1 MESKK
6 GKWLPSKEALKHLKI
21 TNCEL
26 MQRRERSELKF
37 EKRSV

>member
-6 GKWLPSKEALKHLKI
+6 GKWLPSKEALKQLKI